1 MGSRLQAQELPQT
14 LEGAGTISLCL
25 EDRVASRG
33 AGGGGAGAENGSPLY
48 PPTGLRFLGP
58 LSLWNKRK
66 QHLVRVWGC
75 WTLLPSLSSFV
86 YPFLVTV

>member
-1 MGSRLQAQELPQT
+1 MGVEQEQRTGALFTLHPLQ
-14 LEGAGTISLCL
+14 
-25 EDRVASRG
+25 
-33 AGGGGAGAENGSPLY
+33 
-48 PPTGLRFLGP
+48 PTGLRFLGP
-58 LSLWNKRK
+58 LSLWNKGK

>member
-1 MGSRLQAQELPQT
+1 MGALFTLHPLQ
-14 LEGAGTISLCL
+14 
-25 EDRVASRG
+25 
-33 AGGGGAGAENGSPLY
+33 
-48 PPTGLRFLGP
+48 PTDLRFLGP

>member
-33 AGGGGAGAENGSPLY
+33 AGGGGAGAENWNPLY
-48 PPTGLRFLGP
+48 PPSAAAHGP
-58 LSLWNKRK
+58 QVSRTS
-66 QHLVRVWGC
+66 QSVE
-75 WTLLPSLSSFV
+75 
-86 YPFLVTV
+86 